1 MPSNYRTA
9 RLDDIEP
16 VRGHDI
22 GIDADW
28 RPVRHHLA
36 IEPFGINAYTAADAG
51 GVVIEEHT
59 EDDYGHHELY
69 LVVEG
74 HARFDVGDDQVD
86 APARTFVYYADPSL
100 RRRAVALEP
109 GTKIVAIGAK
119 PGEAFSPS
127 TWETER
133 TGGLPQAG

>member
-1 MPSNYRTA
+1 MPSHYRSA

-16 VRGHDI
+16 VADHDI
-22 GIDADW
+22 PIDAAW
-28 RPVRHHLA
+28 RPVRHHLG
-36 IEPFGINAYTAADAG
+36 IEPFGINAYTGSSAG
-51 GVVIEEHT
+51 DVVIEEHT

-74 HARFDVGDDQVD
+74 HARFDVGDEQVD

-100 RRRAVALEP
+100 RRRAVAVEP
-109 GTKIVAIGAK
+109 GTTIVAVGAK

-127 TWETER
+127 AWETER
-133 TGGLPQAG
+133 TAGLPQAG